1 MSEPSNLELFPTPE
15 GEAPTEPAPKEVE
28 GAPRMVLPQRH
39 QVEWAEQ
46 ALDDLV
52 AEDHPVRGIWA
63 FIERLDLGQFEK
75 AIRSVEG
82 SAGRPAA
89 DRRVM
94 LALWVYA
101 TSEGIGSGREL
112 DKLTREHLAYRWL
125 RGGVPVDYHTLND
138 FRTEHREAMD
148 EVLTQVLGVM
158 MQEGLVQLHRISQ
171 DGTRVR
177 ASAGAASFHRGR
189 TLERHLAAAREQVER
204 LAKEAE
210 RPDGHVRTRQEA
222 ARERAAQDR
231 LRRVEKA
238 LEQLPQAAEAKLRQG
253 KEAGEARVSSTDPE
267 ARVMKMGDGGFRP
280 AYNVQLAVD
289 TASQAV
295 VGVDVTNVGSDMG
308 RLPPMLEQ
316 IEARTGR
323 LPKEA
328 LVDGGFADH
337 ESLGKAEA
345 RQVTVYAP
353 VPESSRPGVDPHAPK
368 PSDPPSVAAW
378 RERMATE
385 EAKKIYKERAAT
397 VECVNGT
404 AKEHRGLRAFRVRGQ
419 GKVLGV
425 ALLFALTHN
434 ILRYVALTG

>member
-1 MSEPSNLELFPTPE
+1 MSEPTSPQLFPTEEGDLPPE
-15 GEAPTEPAPKEVE
+15 PTPRPVE
-28 GAPRMVLPQRH
+28 GVPRLVRAQRK

-63 FIERLDLGQFEK
+63 FIERMDLGRFEE

-89 DRRVM
+89 DPKVL

-101 TSEGIGSGREL
+101 TSEGIGSGRKL
-112 DKLTREHLAYRWL
+112 DRLTREHLAFRWL
-125 RGGVPVDYHTLND
+125 RGGVPVDYHTLNA
-138 FRTEHREAMD
+138 FRTTHRDAMD
-148 EVLTQVLGVM
+148 DLLTQSLGVM
-158 MQEGLVQLHRISQ
+158 LKEGLVTLHRISQ

-177 ASAGAASFHRGR
+177 ASAGAASFHRGK
-189 TLERHLAAAREQVER
+189 TLQRHLAAAREQVER
-204 LAKEAE
+204 LGREAQS
-210 RPDGHVRTRQEA
+210 PDPGREKRQEA
-222 ARERAAQDR
+222 ARQRAAEDR

-238 LEQLPQAAEAKLRQG
+238 LAELPAAAQVKVRQG
-253 KEAGEARVSSTDPE
+253 KEAGEARVSGTDPE

-289 TASQAV
+289 TGAQVV
-295 VGVDVTNVGSDMG
+295 VGVDVTNVGNDMG

-316 IEARTGR
+316 IEKRTGK
-323 LPKEA
+323 LPEEA

-337 ESLGKAEA
+337 KSLQEA
-345 RQVTVYAP
+345 QERGVTVYAP
-353 VPESSRPGVDPHAPK
+353 VPETSRPGVDPHVPK

-385 EAKKIYKERAAT
+385 EAKGIYKERAAT

-404 AKEHRGLRAFRVRGQ
+404 AKEHRGLRAVRVRGL

-425 ALLFALTHN
+425 ALLFAVTHN